1 MEFMV
6 KASSV
11 IFVTSYLF
19 AILSPFLTRIIS
31 LSLCRKMVFLLSL
44 LRKPRNVNFAIS
56 IVTGDGGGG
65 GGGGGGGEGGFK
77 GGEGGGGGGGNFFL
91 VSAAASQKM
100 LRLNP
105 VKRGNGRSNSSR
117 FSFFA
122 STFAVSPFLPSAG
135 APGTYLSRST
145 DFCCGVRRYAYTIAE
160 TSSTT

>member
-6 KASSV
+6 KTSSV

-31 LSLCRKMVFLLSL
+31 LSLCRKMVFLLSF

-56 IVTGDGGGG
+56 IVTGDGEGGG
-65 GGGGGGGEGGFK
+65 GGGGGGGAGGFNCS
-77 GGEGGGGGGGNFFL
+77 GGGGGGGGNFFL
-91 VSAAASQKM
+91 VSTVASQKI

-105 VKRGNGRSNSSR
+105 VNRGKGRSNSSR
-117 FSFFA
+117 FSFFT
-122 STFAVSPFLPSAG
+122 STFAVTPFLPSAG

-145 DFCCGVRRYAYTIAE
+145 DFCCGVRRYAYTI
-160 TSSTT
+160 

>member
-6 KASSV
+6 KTSSV

-31 LSLCRKMVFLLSL
+31 LSLCKKMVFLLSF

-65 GGGGGGGEGGFK
+65 GGGGGGGEGGFNC
-77 GGEGGGGGGGNFFL
+77 GGGGGSGNFFF
-91 VSAAASQKM
+91 VSALASQKM

-105 VKRGNGRSNSSR
+105 VKRGDGRSNSSR
-117 FSFFA
+117 FSFF
-122 STFAVSPFLPSAG
+122 SSILAVSFLPSAG

-145 DFCCGVRRYAYTIAE
+145 VFCCGVRKYA
-160 TSSTT
+160 